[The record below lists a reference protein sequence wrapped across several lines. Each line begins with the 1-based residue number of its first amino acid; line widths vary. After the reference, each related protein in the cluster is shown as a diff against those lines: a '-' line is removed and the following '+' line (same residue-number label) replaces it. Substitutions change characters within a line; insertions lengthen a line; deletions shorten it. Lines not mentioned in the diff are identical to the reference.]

1 MDDLQQRKERNI
13 STILGIIRILL
24 IIIVVSAL
32 VYFGFQAFLFLIPV
46 MIGLILAKAAT
57 LSSRWIRKIIRKQN
71 TDSKKSA
78 TTSDKSGHKLA
89 IFLYFLFFILFGVL
103 IFFLTSFLIG
113 LIAQLTTKIPDLI
126 GNTPIMDTI
135 ITRLENITGRLG
147 GLFDKGTVATIEDA
161 LKNLQ
166 SSAVESL
173 PQLLTKVLN
182 FLTGFFS
189 SLPRIILIF
198 VVTIMSGYYFI
209 IQSDRLY
216 LLLLRLIP
224 DKEFVGKIFTA
235 SSNLT
240 SSLLRIGGGYIVL
253 LFLTFAQAYAGMLIL
268 SIPNALLWAAVCAVV
283 DILPILGISITL
295 IPMGIVLIVSGDI
308 FAGVGIFI
316 LYIIMLVLRRFIEPV
331 LIGNAMRLHP
341 MTMVLAMIAGIAVLG
356 LGGVLVGPFILVV
369 MLEIYNTFGLEE
381 KVRNTIGDL
390 LHRNGS
396 EENVSEA
403 ESGSSTEKDEK
414 PSIT

>member
-1 MDDLQQRKERNI
+1 
-13 STILGIIRILL
+13 
-24 IIIVVSAL
+24 
-32 VYFGFQAFLFLIPV
+32 
-46 MIGLILAKAAT
+46 
-57 LSSRWIRKIIRKQN
+57 
-71 TDSKKSA
+71 
-78 TTSDKSGHKLA
+78 HKLA

-126 GNTPIMDTI
+126 GTTPIMDTI
-135 ITRLENITGRLG
+135 IARLENITGRLG
-147 GLFDKGTVATIEDA
+147 SLFDKGTVATIEDA